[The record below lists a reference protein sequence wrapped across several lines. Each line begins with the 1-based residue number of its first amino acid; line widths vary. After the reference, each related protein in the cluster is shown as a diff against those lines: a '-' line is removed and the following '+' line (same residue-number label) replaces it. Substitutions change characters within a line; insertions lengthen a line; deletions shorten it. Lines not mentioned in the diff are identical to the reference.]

1 MRRNFK
7 RAITLTLAACM
18 LMSTLTGCGEKKD
31 AEVKDNQPA
40 VEDQQQ
46 AEDTGI
52 KKSGYPISDEKQSL
66 SVLAGKIDVVTKG
79 EECDLYNEIAEVTNV
94 DVDWEIIPNGTWEE
108 KKGLILARTEL
119 PDVIIPAQCG
129 IYDDEYLNM
138 VAAGQLVAIDEYL
151 DYAPNFCKVLENSPG
166 LRESITASDGHIY
179 AFPFF
184 IGTGETYNCM
194 TNDVTY
200 INQKWLDNL
209 GLKMP
214 TTTEEL
220 KEVLVAFKEKDP
232 NGNGKADEIP
242 LTTVNGYFDDWFG
255 AFGIIPS
262 ANEIGVGNLTILDG
276 KVAYAAAA
284 DEYRE
289 ALDYF
294 HELWDLGV
302 IDPEAFTQ
310 DSSMI
315 SAKEKSEVRVAG
327 MFEAWRGTAWRLDN
341 NDDEYAIL
349 PAVAGPDGDS
359 LYPQR
364 YTGLNSRAG
373 ALITKDCENIEL
385 AMRWVDTL
393 IDPKYSF
400 QMHTDWREGYHYED
414 NGGEHVEQLE
424 AYDGNDPIQ
433 NALVDMRFIC
443 VDYTTDAKQVVGDD
457 PFNVNNEK
465 AVSDA
470 IYKPSYPTEHYP
482 NVFLT
487 LDEASRV
494 AEINVDLT
502 LYMSQFYA
510 DWIVNGGDDA
520 AWDAHLKQL
529 EAMGLS
535 EWLEIYTAAY
545 DRYNAS

>member
-18 LMSTLTGCGEKKD
+18 LMSTLAGCGEKQE

-46 AEDTGI
+46 AEESGI
-52 KKSGYPISDEKQSL
+52 KKTGYPISDEKQSL

-119 PDVIIPAQCG
+119 PDVIIPAQWG

-179 AFPFF
+179 AFPYF

-194 TNDVTY
+194 TNNVTY

-209 GLKMP
+209 GLEMP
-214 TTTEEL
+214 TTTDEL
-220 KEVLVAFKEKDP
+220 KDVLVAFKEKDP

-255 AFGIIPS
+255 AFGIVPS
-262 ANEIGVGNLTILDG
+262 ANEIGVSNLTMLDG
-276 KVAYAAAA
+276 EVVYAAAT
-284 DEYRE
+284 DEYRT

-327 MFEAWRGTAWRLDN
+327 MFEAWRGTAWRLDD

-349 PAVAGPDGDS
+349 PAVEGPNGDH

-364 YTGLNSRAG
+364 YTGLNCRAG

-414 NGGEHVEQLE
+414 KGGEHVEQLE
-424 AYDGNDPIQ
+424 AYDINDPVQ
-433 NALVDMRFIC
+433 NALVDMRFVC
-443 VDYTTDAKQVVGDD
+443 VDYTTDAKQVVSDD

-470 IYKPSYPTEHYP
+470 IYKDSYPTEHYP

-494 AEINVDLT
+494 AEINADLT

-510 DWIVNGGDDA
+510 DWVVNGGDDA